1 MSGEKLNN
9 KEVTN
14 NKKVAENFSNE
25 GAVVVTTT
33 AAAATEPPFWAE
45 DPNIILS
52 QKYVFDLFP
61 VEKMSLNE
69 KLNAITRTILL
80 LTIIGFV
87 YSKSFRLLIIS
98 AIMIFCIYLLH
109 LYENRKIIEEKEGY
123 SDPAEDLVAGNT
135 KKNIE
140 FDTPTVNNPFSNVLM
155 TDYEDNPNKKPAPPT
170 EDDIDNILE
179 KTKEMIIKTNPGQ
192 PDIADKLFSD
202 LGDNFNF
209 EQSMR
214 PFYSNANTEIPNDQ
228 NAFAEFCYGSMISC
242 KEGNNFA
249 CARNLQRYTN

>member
-1 MSGEKLNN
+1 MLNN
-9 KEVTN
+9 HIPEDVIPRGEVKLDEN
-14 NKKVAENFSNE
+14 SFKSLMKKDFYP
-25 GAVVVTTT
+25 VT
-33 AAAATEPPFWAE
+33 
-45 DPNIILS
+45 S
-52 QKYVFDLFP
+52 
-61 VEKMSLNE
+61 
-69 KLNAITRTILL
+69 R
-80 LTIIGFV
+80 
-87 YSKSFRLLIIS
+87 
-98 AIMIFCIYLLH
+98 
-109 LYENRKIIEEKEGY
+109 
-123 SDPAEDLVAGNT
+123 
-135 KKNIE
+135 
-140 FDTPTVNNPFSNVLM
+140 NPMGNVLL

-249 CARNLQRYTN
+249 CARNLQRYTK

>member
-1 MSGEKLNN
+1 MSGEKINSITE
-9 KEVTN
+9 KSAT
-14 NKKVAENFSNE
+14 A
-25 GAVVVTTT
+25 T
-33 AAAATEPPFWAE
+33 AAASPPSTGEETLFWAE

-52 QKYVFDLFP
+52 QKYILQLFP
-61 VEKMSLNE
+61 VENMSLNE
-69 KLNAITRTILL
+69 KLNAITRLIIL

-87 YSKSFRLLIIS
+87 YSKSIRLLIIS
-98 AIMIFCIYLLH
+98 SIMIFFIYLLH

-123 SDPAEDLVAGNT
+123 RDPVDDLVNVGKMEQT
-135 KKNIE
+135 TG
-140 FDTPTVNNPFSNVLM
+140 FDTPEINNPFSNVLM
-155 TDYEDNPNKKPAPPT
+155 TDYEDNPSKKPAPP
-170 EDDIDNILE
+170 IQDNTDTILE
-179 KTKEMIIKTNPGQ
+179 KTKEMIVVTNPGQ

-249 CARNLQRYTN
+249 CARNLQRYTNT

>member
-1 MSGEKLNN
+1 MSGEKI
-9 KEVTN
+9 
-14 NKKVAENFSNE
+14 NE
-25 GAVVVTTT
+25 FDTMNHVSEKSA
-33 AAAATEPPFWAE
+33 PFWAE

-52 QKYVFDLFP
+52 QKYILQLFP
-61 VEKMSLNE
+61 VEKMTLNE
-69 KLNAITRTILL
+69 KLNAITRLIVLL
-80 LTIIGFV
+80 SIIGFA

-123 SDPAEDLVAGNT
+123 RNPAEDLVGASGAQR
-135 KKNIE
+135 KLYE
-140 FDTPTVNNPFSNVLM
+140 FDTPAVNNPFGNVLM
-155 TDYEDNPNKKPAPPT
+155 TDYEDNPNKKPAPPIEDNT
-170 EDDIDNILE
+170 ETILE
-179 KTKEMIIKTNPGQ
+179 KTKEMVVKTNPGQ

-249 CARNLQRYTN
+249 CARNLQRHTNT

>member
-1 MSGEKLNN
+1 MSGEQI
-9 KEVTN
+9 
-14 NKKVAENFSNE
+14 NE
-25 GAVVVTTT
+25 FDTMKHVSEKGA
-33 AAAATEPPFWAE
+33 PFWAE

-52 QKYVFDLFP
+52 QKYILQLFP
-61 VEKMSLNE
+61 VEKMTLNE
-69 KLNAITRTILL
+69 KLNAITRLIVLL
-80 LTIIGFV
+80 SIVGFA

-123 SDPAEDLVAGNT
+123 RNPAEDLVGASGAQR
-135 KKNIE
+135 KLYE
-140 FDTPTVNNPFSNVLM
+140 FDTPAVNNPFGNVLM
-155 TDYEDNPNKKPAPPT
+155 TDYEDNPNKKPAPPIEDNT
-170 EDDIDNILE
+170 ETILE
-179 KTKEMIIKTNPGQ
+179 KTKEMVIKTNPGQ

-249 CARNLQRYTN
+249 CARNLQRHTNN

>member
-1 MSGEKLNN
+1 MSGEQINN
-9 KEVTN
+9 NEMIE
-14 NKKVAENFSNE
+14 KK
-25 GAVVVTTT
+25 TRT
-33 AAAATEPPFWAE
+33 PFWAE

-52 QKYVFDLFP
+52 QKHVFDLFP
-61 VEKMSLNE
+61 VEKMTLNE
-69 KLNAITRTILL
+69 KLNAITRIIIL

-98 AIMIFCIYLLH
+98 GIMIFCIYLLH

-123 SDPAEDLVAGNT
+123 RDPAEDLVSKSAN
-135 KKNIE
+135 NID
-140 FDTPTVNNPFSNVLM
+140 FDTPTVNNPFGNVLM
-155 TDYEDNPNKKPAPPT
+155 TDYEDNPDKKPAPPV

-214 PFYSNANTEIPNDQ
+214 PFYTNANTEIPNDQ

-249 CARNLQRYTN
+249 CARNLQRHTN